1 MWKSAEITN
10 LAGYLK
16 GMNTNAIKRI
26 AVERAL
32 AHGVRVHIS
41 QHKNEVSQSLSVCR
55 PGVSPCE

>member
-26 AVERAL
+26 AVDRAL

-41 QHKNEVSQSLSVCR
+41 QHKTEV
-55 PGVSPCE
+55 